1 MIDFIALGLY
11 CTLMG
16 STPGPNNVML
26 TASGVH
32 YGFAR
37 TIPHMLGIA
46 CGHILQVLI
55 TCLSL
60 GEIFIRYPM
69 IQTAL
74 KVAGFLYLLY
84 LSYRIVGSKL
94 TSGRENGGRPL
105 YFIEAVLFQFVNPK
119 AWVFVSTV
127 AVLFLPQERESLLLS
142 ASIIALAAGV
152 FVIPCIALWAG
163 FGQALQRFLK
173 RPNAM
178 RIFNISIALTLVA
191 TASYLLLL

>member
-1 MIDFIALGLY
+1 MIDLLALALY
-11 CTLMG
+11 CALMG

-37 TIPHMLGIA
+37 TVPHMIGIV
-46 CGHILQVLI
+46 CGHILLVSI

-60 GEIFIRYPM
+60 GKLFLRYPE

-74 KVAGFLYLLY
+74 RVVGCLYLLY

-94 TSGRENGGRPL
+94 SSGKNNGGRPL
-105 YFIEAVLFQFVNPK
+105 YFIEALLFQFVNPK
-119 AWVFVSTV
+119 AWVFASTV
-127 AVLFLPQERESLLLS
+127 AVLFLPQERESLLIAS
-142 ASIIALAAGV
+142 SIIAVTSGAV
-152 FVIPCIALWAG
+152 VIPCITLWAG
-163 FGQALQRFLK
+163 FGQALQRVLK

-178 RIFNISIALTLVA
+178 RIFNISIAFALVG
-191 TASYLLLL
+191 TAGYLVL